1 MRLNRFLASCGLG
14 SRRAVEALI
23 AAGRVRINARLARL
37 GDTVDPQHDSVTV
50 DAQRVAPK
58 PAALETIVLNKPAGV
73 ITTMHDERGRKSVA
87 ALLPA
92 GKRLYPVG
100 RLDAAT
106 TGVLVCTNDGTL
118 ADSLLRAGHRV
129 PRVYRV
135 TVRGPLSQ
143 HAIAAL
149 GACDARTAC
158 DGTVTFSL
166 TLYEGRNRQV
176 RRLCARQGL
185 EIVALVRTQF
195 GPVRLG
201 KLALGRT
208 RALTRAERDALHRL
222 QHGG

>member
-1 MRLNRFLASCGLG
+1 MRLNRFLASCGVG
-14 SRRAVEALI
+14 SRRAADALI
-23 AAGRVRINARLARL
+23 AAGKVRINARLARL
-37 GDTVDPQHDSVTV
+37 GDTVDPQRDAVTV
-50 DAQRVAPK
+50 DGEKVEPK
-58 PAALETIVLNKPAGV
+58 PAAVETIVLNKPAGV

-106 TGVLVCTNDGTL
+106 TGVLLCTNDGTL
-118 ADSLLRAGHRV
+118 ADFLLRAGHGV

-135 TVRGPLSQ
+135 TVRGPVFQ
-143 HAIAAL
+143 RAIAAL
-149 GACDARTAC
+149 GGRDGRTAR

-185 EIVALVRTQF
+185 EIVSLVRTQF
-195 GPVRLG
+195 GPVHLG